1 MKTHYQKFKGRCC
14 LAVEKM
20 WETLM
25 RHISGQVF
33 ILFYFFLFMSFC
45 FPCSK
50 TNGKECKKGGEI
62 SPIDTI
68 LELQQELLIVLF
80 SDFYQPLH

>member
-1 MKTHYQKFKGRCC
+1 MLLGCGENVGNTHEAYFRSSF
-14 LAVEKM
+14 
-20 WETLM
+20 
-25 RHISGQVF
+25 HF
-33 ILFYFFLFMSFC
+33 FFLFMFFC
-45 FPCSK
+45 FQCSK
-50 TNGKECKKGGEI
+50 TNGKECKKGEEI